1 MGVIDV
7 LDRQP
12 KGSAR
17 ASTQQAVTVSSTSV
31 EREAAFHRLVD
42 RQLDRCYRL
51 AAVVLGDQADAHDA
65 VHDAFVTAWR
75 RYETL
80 RDPARFEAWFDRI
93 VVNACRDRM
102 RRARRHRT
110 EDLSAR
116 IDIAGP
122 DPTNPIADEIV
133 VRRALDRLKPD
144 DRIVL
149 ALRFYR
155 DMKVDD
161 IAEAIDINPGAA
173 SSRLYRAVERLRR
186 ILDDDEQQA
195 MR

>member
-1 MGVIDV
+1 MGVIEV
-7 LDRQP
+7 LEGQH
-12 KGSAR
+12 KGS
-17 ASTQQAVTVSSTSV
+17 VHVSAKGAADVPATSA

-51 AAVVLGDQADAHDA
+51 AAVVLGDQADAQDA

-122 DPTNPIADEIV
+122 DSTNPIADEIV
-133 VRRALDRLKPD
+133 VRRALDRMKPD

-155 DMKVDD
+155 DMRVDD
-161 IAEAIDINPGAA
+161 IAEAMDINPGAA
-173 SSRLYRAVERLRR
+173 SSRLYRAVERLRS

-195 MR
+195 LR